1 MTRNYRAI
9 RFGYWIYDGQVML
22 QPMESK
28 IVKWIYEMYLYGY
41 SYQEL
46 ANHLAAD
53 EVFYQGDDGR
63 WNKHIIKRILEAESY
78 YGDDKY
84 PQIIEKEQW
93 EQVQKIRQMRSE
105 ARAVK
110 TIWPKLFRQK
120 LFCAECGSRIY
131 RGNQGK
137 RENWQC
143 RMEGKLTKDYITDEV
158 FWKMIVE
165 KQSKLI
171 VNPGQLRAE
180 RRVLPEKSIQIDDR
194 RNEIIKQIK
203 LQQKN
208 EDEILKMIY
217 QAAAEQYETIR
228 EMDVTYETERLIRLY
243 QEKQIG
249 SEPDFELIEHTVRK
263 IWIDAEGE
271 IYFEMTNGIKV

>member
-1 MTRNYRAI
+1 MARNYRTI

-46 ANHLAAD
+46 ADHLAAD

-63 WNKHIIKRILEAESY
+63 WNKHIIKRILEAEVY

-143 RMEGKLTKDYITDEV
+143 RMESKLTKDYITDEV

-180 RRVLPEKSIQIDDR
+180 ERVLPEESIQIDDR

-217 QAAAEQYETIR
+217 QAAAKQYKTIR

-249 SEPDFELIEHTVRK
+249 SAPDFELIEHTVRK